1 MRRQVRTAMI
11 FNGHTAESI
20 DALDEET
27 FAELQVMYADGLLG
41 NKGIFEAIKP
51 LTIAVFNYMRSPN
64 APAYK
69 VDQLFPW
76 VDEYAK
82 NPDNE
87 PDSQQ
92 AVSSALLGF
101 VTQAKGFKME
111 RFKNVN

>member
-1 MRRQVRTAMI
+1 LRRQVRTAMI

-69 VDQLFPW
+69 IEQLFPW
-76 VDEYAK
+76 VDEYEK

-101 VTQAKGFKME
+101 VAQAKGFKME